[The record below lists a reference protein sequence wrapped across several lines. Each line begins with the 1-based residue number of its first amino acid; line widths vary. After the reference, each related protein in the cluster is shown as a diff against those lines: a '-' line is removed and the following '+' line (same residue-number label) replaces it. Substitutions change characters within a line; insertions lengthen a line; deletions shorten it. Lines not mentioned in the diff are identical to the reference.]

1 MSAFAPRWRT
11 RTRWML
17 AVLFV
22 GAGAL
27 HFVAPNVYLPLMP
40 PYLPAPLTLVY
51 LSGVA
56 EIAGGI
62 GLLLLS
68 TRRWAG
74 LGLIAMLGVFLLVHV
89 HTALNP
95 ADYVDFA
102 PAWALWVRIPL
113 QFAFM
118 ALIWW
123 ATQPRA
129 NASR

>member
-1 MSAFAPRWRT
+1 
-11 RTRWML
+11 ML

-22 GAGAL
+22 GAGAM
-27 HFVAPNVYLPLMP
+27 HFVAPEAYLPLMP
-40 PYLPAPLTLVY
+40 PYLPAPLALVY
-51 LSGVA
+51 LSGIA
-56 EIAGGI
+56 EIAGGA
-62 GLLLLS
+62 GLLMVR

-89 HTALNP
+89 HMALSP
-95 ADYVDFA
+95 AAYADFA

-129 NASR
+129 NAPR